1 MKVNAWYVVSRSYQ
15 ERLKA
20 LNTSNGGSK
29 FATFIGAAG
38 INLMAVRV
46 DYDARIRFKNVGTD
60 G

>member
-1 MKVNAWYVVSRSYQ
+1 VVSRSYQ